1 MAVPCEVCFKRYGE
15 EMQFVEMILN
25 KNERV
30 VAKPGTIMYKD
41 GQIGMETL
49 FGAGSEKSYQ
59 KDSRDHLRGTVE
71 SFFIGEGLSMIMF
84 TNPACEKA
92 SIAFSASYP
101 GRIIPIDL
109 AEYGGCLNCQKDTF
123 LCAAKVSSFKAYLL
137 KKTGE
142 SYSEDK
148 DDIMLSLEGNGVI
161 FLHAAGTGI
170 KKNLQAGQSLE
181 LETSCLVAMTSGIAY
196 SFRLAKNN
204 HPGIYGG
211 SGLALATLKG
221 PGSIWLQSISFSRM
235 ADRISKA
242 ACGGN
247 KEQTKG
253 IHNPFEG
260 ISELAHLFDRDQT

>member
-71 SFFIGEGLSMIMF
+71 SFFIGEGLSMILF

-92 SIAFSASYP
+92 SIAFSAAYP
-101 GRIIPIDL
+101 GRIVPIDL
-109 AEYGGCLNCQKDTF
+109 AEYGGCLNCQKDAF
-123 LCAAKVSSFKAYLL
+123 LCAAKISLFKAYLQ
-137 KKTGE
+137 KQMGE
-142 SYSEDK
+142 SDFEGK
-148 DDIMLSLEGNGVI
+148 DDIMLRLEGNGII

-181 LETSCLVAMTSGIAY
+181 LETSCLIAMTTGIDYRVRFAENNHSGI
-196 SFRLAKNN
+196 SE
-204 HPGIYGG
+204 G

-221 PGSIWLQSISFSRM
+221 PGSVWVQSISFSRM
-235 ADRISKA
+235 ADRICKA